1 VSDKTVAQK
10 LQIKP
15 GQRVLFV
22 HAPPG
27 YEKRVGPLTKGAVVL
42 KEPVLQ
48 INTIQVFV
56 QSHQELAAELGRLKA
71 LLAPKGALWVTY
83 RKGSSRVK
91 TGVNRDTIRA
101 HVQTLGLE
109 GVSIF
114 ALDADWSALRL
125 KVVA

>member
-1 VSDKTVAQK
+1 MSDKTVAQK

-27 YEKRVGPLTKGAVVL
+27 YEKGVGPLPAGAVVL
-42 KEPVLQ
+42 REPVRP
-48 INTIQVFV
+48 IETIQVFV
-56 QSHQELAAELGRLKA
+56 QSQRELAAEVRRLKA
-71 LLAPKGALWVTY
+71 LLAPTGALWVTY

-91 TGVNRDTIRA
+91 TDVNRDTIRA
-101 HVQTLGLE
+101 YAQTLGLE

-114 ALDADWSALRL
+114 ALDEDWSALRL
-125 KVVA
+125 KIVA